1 MSWTSLEIRRALL
14 RMTTLDTLV
23 IGRLTVRL
31 FKTSA
36 TCRLQIT
43 SAETRQ
49 VYSYP
54 RYVDYDWLEGGYNAL
69 SAANDALSKAAA
81 YIVSN
86 HENEALSDRRCPE
99 CGKLVLSTRSIY
111 CGGNCRERAYKKRR
125 SASLTAGKKSA

>member
-1 MSWTSLEIRRALL
+1 MTWTSLEIRRVLL
-14 RMTTLDTLV
+14 KMTTLDTLV

-36 TCRLQIT
+36 TCRFQIT

-69 SAANDALSKAAA
+69 SAANEALGKAAA
-81 YIVSN
+81 YIAAN
-86 HENEALSDRRCPE
+86 HENEVLSDRRCPE
-99 CGKLVLSTRSIY
+99 CGKPALSSRSIY
-111 CGGNCRERAYKKRR
+111 CGGNCRERAYRKR
-125 SASLTAGKKSA
+125 KKSA